1 MSSWLTIFVNSVF
14 SLSLIFNILLFVP
27 QAIKIYRKKQS
38 QELSLFTFLG
48 FNIMQF
54 FTAWHGYLNKDYIL
68 MLGFGLSFI
77 TCGLVTYLIIVYR
90 R

>member
-1 MSSWLTIFVNSVF
+1 MSSWLTIFVNTVF
-14 SLSLIFNILLFVP
+14 SLSLGFNILLFVP
-27 QAIKIYRKKQS
+27 QAIKVYKKKQS

-54 FTAWHGYLNKDYIL
+54 FTAWHGYLVKDYIL

-77 TCGLVTYLIIVYR
+77 TCGIVTYLIILYR
-90 R
+90 A